1 MKPDAAP
8 DEPVPKWRVL
18 ASFQSP
24 PTHGFASLIITIVIN
39 GVSVL
44 DFVCVKVSQLFQTMQ
59 WGVDEMW
66 ILGDGKFFR
75 I

>member
-1 MKPDAAP
+1 MQLLMNPSP
-8 DEPVPKWRVL
+8 NREYLHLFNPH
-18 ASFQSP
+18 QS
-24 PTHGFASLIITIVIN
+24 IITIVIN
-39 GVSVL
+39 SVSVL